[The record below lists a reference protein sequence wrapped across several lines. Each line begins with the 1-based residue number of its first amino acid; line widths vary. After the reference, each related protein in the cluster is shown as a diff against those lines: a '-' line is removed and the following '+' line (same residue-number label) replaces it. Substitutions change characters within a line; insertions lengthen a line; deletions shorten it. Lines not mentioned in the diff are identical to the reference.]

1 MTSWEEFRWTDLAGA
16 LFASGADSDASW
28 MQLFASGFMVRRFCL
43 EYGGKPDCCFPEQ
56 TSLCRELEAQKSP
69 MKTLGDQ
76 FYKEA
81 IEHCRSYNSRLCA
94 ERSVRLPFLDSQ
106 TGVAQNNCYIWM
118 EKRHRGPGLAP
129 GQLYTY
135 PARCW
140 RKKRR
145 LHPPEDPK
153 LRLLE
158 VKPEVELPLKKD
170 GFTSESTTLEALL
183 RGEGVEK
190 KVEAKEEE
198 NIQEI
203 QVCLEPAACVQNP
216 LDPEKTMVHSADPSK
231 ARGMSSS
238 LSRLGALASPLVSS
252 YLILGSSATDFSHVT
267 SPPVH
272 PSIYV
277 GATFEPASLLMPG
290 REPCERVLENDEN
303 AEEGNEEEDLEE
315 DVPKRKNR
323 TRGRARGSAGSRRRH
338 DAASQEDHD
347 KPYVCDICG
356 KRYKNRPGLSYHY
369 AHTHLASEEGDEAQ
383 EQETRSPPNHRNE
396 NHRRTGGISPKQEHL
411 SQGPGP
417 AQKGPDG
424 TVIPNNYCDFCL
436 GGSNM
441 NKKSGRPEELVSCAD
456 CGRSGHPTCLQFT
469 LNMTEAVKTYKW
481 QCIECK
487 SCILCGTSEN
497 DDQLLFCDD
506 CDRGYHM
513 YCLNPPVAEPPE
525 GSWSCHLCWELLKEK
540 ASAFGCQA

>member
-1 MTSWEEFRWTDLAGA
+1 MPRAT
-16 LFASGADSDASW
+16 
-28 MQLFASGFMVRRFCL
+28 CL
-43 EYGGKPDCCFPEQ
+43 EPGLLIIPW
-56 TSLCRELEAQKSP
+56 
-69 MKTLGDQ
+69 LGDQ

-158 VKPEVELPLKKD
+158 IKPEVELPLKKD

-190 KVEAKEEE
+190 KVDAREEE
-198 NIQEI
+198 SIQEI
-203 QVCLEPAACVQNP
+203 Q
-216 LDPEKTMVHSADPSK
+216 
-231 ARGMSSS
+231 
-238 LSRLGALASPLVSS
+238 
-252 YLILGSSATDFSHVT
+252 
-267 SPPVH
+267 
-272 PSIYV
+272 
-277 GATFEPASLLMPG
+277 
-290 REPCERVLENDEN
+290 RVLENDEN
-303 AEEGNEEEDLEE
+303 VEEGNEEEDLEE
-315 DVPKRKNR
+315 DIPKRKNR
-323 TRGRARGSAGSRRRH
+323 TRGRARGSAGGRRRH
-338 DAASQEDHD
+338 DVTSQEDHD

-383 EQETRSPPNHRNE
+383 DQETRSPPNHRNE
-396 NHRRTGGISPKQEHL
+396 NHRP
-411 SQGPGP
+411 
-417 AQKGPDG
+417 QKGPDG

-456 CGRSGHPTCLQFT
+456 CGRSAHLGGEGRKEKEAAAAART
-469 LNMTEAVKTYKW
+469 TEDLFG
-481 QCIECK
+481 
-487 SCILCGTSEN
+487 STSESDTSTFHGFDE
-497 DDQLLFCDD
+497 DDLEEPRSC
-506 CDRGYHM
+506 RGRRGGR
-513 YCLNPPVAEPPE
+513 
-525 GSWSCHLCWELLKEK
+525 GSPTAHKKGSC
-540 ASAFGCQA
+540 

>member
-1 MTSWEEFRWTDLAGA
+1 
-16 LFASGADSDASW
+16 
-28 MQLFASGFMVRRFCL
+28 
-43 EYGGKPDCCFPEQ
+43 
-56 TSLCRELEAQKSP
+56 
-69 MKTLGDQ
+69 
-76 FYKEA
+76 
-81 IEHCRSYNSRLCA
+81 
-94 ERSVRLPFLDSQ
+94 
-106 TGVAQNNCYIWM
+106 M

-158 VKPEVELPLKKD
+158 IKPEVELPLKKD

-190 KVEAKEEE
+190 KVDAREEE
-198 NIQEI
+198 SIQEI
-203 QVCLEPAACVQNP
+203 Q
-216 LDPEKTMVHSADPSK
+216 
-231 ARGMSSS
+231 
-238 LSRLGALASPLVSS
+238 
-252 YLILGSSATDFSHVT
+252 
-267 SPPVH
+267 
-272 PSIYV
+272 
-277 GATFEPASLLMPG
+277 
-290 REPCERVLENDEN
+290 RVLENDEN
-303 AEEGNEEEDLEE
+303 VEEGNEEEDLEE

-323 TRGRARGSAGSRRRH
+323 TRGRARGSAGGRRRH

-383 EQETRSPPNHRNE
+383 DQETRSPPNHRNE
-396 NHRRTGGISPKQEHL
+396 NHRP
-411 SQGPGP
+411 
-417 AQKGPDG
+417 QKGPDG

-456 CGRSGHPTCLQFT
+456 CGRSVHSVSQ
-469 LNMTEAVKTYKW
+469 
-481 QCIECK
+481 
-487 SCILCGTSEN
+487 
-497 DDQLLFCDD
+497 
-506 CDRGYHM
+506 
-513 YCLNPPVAEPPE
+513 
-525 GSWSCHLCWELLKEK
+525 ELLILQ
-540 ASAFGCQA
+540 ASHS